1 MHKFS
6 EWIKNETV
14 LIISALAAGVSC
26 MFVPVT
32 DYTQYIDTDTIGM
45 LFSLMAIVAG
55 FKENGVLDKMSGA
68 LMRKAGKARV
78 MALMLVL
85 LTFFSSMLIT
95 NDVAL
100 ITFVPLTLLVFGKM
114 PKQLIYV
121 TVLQTVAAN
130 MGSMLTPVGNPQ
142 NLYLY
147 NVYDMQTAAFFKDT
161 VPVCALSFVLLVI
174 MVFFVKNDKLTDI
187 PEKSREIENPSYIVV
202 YSMLFVLALL
212 SVFGYVDTLAVFA
225 SVCVVVVI
233 MEPHIFGKVD
243 YSLLLTFVFFFIFV
257 GNVKNI
263 EEVQELMNKLV
274 SGHEFEVSLLLSQII
289 SNVPAAVM
297 MSAFTENGRE
307 VMLGTDIGGLGTIIA
322 SLASLISF
330 RIYNS
335 SENAE
340 KGRFMAVFTAVNVIT
355 LVVIGG
361 FAKIIL
367 IG

>member
-1 MHKFS
+1 MQKIS
-6 EWIKNETV
+6 EWFKNEAV
-14 LIISALAAGVSC
+14 LIISAVAAGISC

-32 DYTQYIDTDTIGM
+32 DYIKYIDTDTIGM

-68 LMRKAGKARV
+68 LMKKAGSARIMV
-78 MALMLVL
+78 LVL
-85 LTFFSSMLIT
+85 ILITFFSSMLIT

-100 ITFVPLTLLVFGKM
+100 ITFVPLTIMVFGKM
-114 PKQLIYV
+114 PSQLIYV
-121 TVLQTVAAN
+121 TVLQTAAAN

-147 NVYDMQTAAFFKDT
+147 NAYNMETAAFFKDT
-161 VPVCALSFVLLVI
+161 VPVCAVSLILILI
-174 MVFFVKNDKLTDI
+174 MTAFVKNDKLENT
-187 PEKSREIENPSYIVV
+187 PEKTAEIEAPSYVVV
-202 YSMLFVLALL
+202 YAMLFVLALL
-212 SVFGYVDTLAVFA
+212 SVFGFVDTLAVFA

-233 MEPHIFGKVD
+233 MEPKIFSKVD

-263 EEVQELMNKLV
+263 TEIQKLMNELV
-274 SGHEFEVSLLLSQII
+274 SGHEFEVSLVLSQVI

-307 VMLGTDIGGLGTIIA
+307 VLLGTDIGGLGTIIA

-335 SENAE
+335 SENNQ
-340 KGRFMAVFTAVNVIT
+340 KGRFMAVFTAVNVIM
-355 LVVIGG
+355 LVVVGA
-361 FAKIIL
+361 FAKIVL